1 MSPQKKLNLIC
12 FPGAPN
18 LPIFVGLKF
27 GLFEAVGLDIQ
38 LETTPSSIYQIENLV
53 KGNFH
58 IAGTAFDNVV
68 AYREGQ
74 GPIAFDE
81 PPDLVAFMG
90 ATRIELS
97 FVVSPDIGTYED
109 LKGCSIALDALATGF
124 AFVLYDMMERAGL
137 SIDDCNLV
145 PVGAT
150 PKRWESVRSGEHV
163 GTLTIEPFTS
173 IAIANGFRVLQSSLN
188 TMPNY
193 QGGIFAANRAWAA
206 NNAEKIDSFIKGYLT
221 SLEWTLDPNNYE
233 EAKEILL
240 KNMPAIKPGV
250 ADAVMQKLLNP
261 ATGLT
266 PVGEMDIAGIDAV
279 LGLRSRYAKPSKQLL
294 DHSAY
299 IDLNAYKNIEKFHR

>member
-38 LETTPSSIYQIENLV
+38 LEITPSSIYQIENLV

-58 IAGTAFDNVV
+58 IAGTAFDNVA

-266 PVGEMDIAGIDAV
+266 PIGEMDIAGIDAV

>member
-38 LETTPSSIYQIENLV
+38 LEITPSSIYQIENLV

-58 IAGTAFDNVV
+58 IAGTAFDNVA

>member
-266 PVGEMDIAGIDAV
+266 PAGEMDIAGIDAV

>member
-1 MSPQKKLNLIC
+1 MSPQEKLNLIC

-58 IAGTAFDNVV
+58 VAGTAFDNVV

-81 PPDLVAFMG
+81 PPNFVAFMG

-240 KNMPAIKPGV
+240 KNMPAIKPGG
-250 ADAVMQKLLNP
+250 AEAVMQKLLNP

-266 PVGEMDIAGIDAV
+266 PAGEMDIAGIDAV

>member
-124 AFVLYDMMERAGL
+124 AFVLYDMMDRAGL

-193 QGGIFAANRAWAA
+193 QGGIFAVNRAWAA

-233 EAKEILL
+233 KAKEILL
-240 KNMPAIKPGV
+240 ENMPTIKPGV

-266 PVGEMDIAGIDAV
+266 PAGEMDIAGIDAV
-279 LGLRSRYAKPSKQLL
+279 LGLRSRYAKPLKQLL

>member
-1 MSPQKKLNLIC
+1 MSPQEKLNLIC

-58 IAGTAFDNVV
+58 VAGTAFDNVV

-250 ADAVMQKLLNP
+250 AEAVMQKLLNP

-266 PVGEMDIAGIDAV
+266 PAGEMDIAGIDAV

>member
-1 MSPQKKLNLIC
+1 MSPQEKLNLIC

-58 IAGTAFDNVV
+58 VAGTAFDNVV

-81 PPDLVAFMG
+81 PPNFVAFMG

-233 EAKEILL
+233 KAKEILL
-240 KNMPAIKPGV
+240 ENMHAIKPGV

>member
-124 AFVLYDMMERAGL
+124 AFVLYDMMDRAGL

-233 EAKEILL
+233 KAKEILL
-240 KNMPAIKPGV
+240 ENMPTIKPGV

-266 PVGEMDIAGIDAV
+266 PAGEMDIAGIDAV
-279 LGLRSRYAKPSKQLL
+279 LGLRSRYAKPLKQLL

-299 IDLNAYKNIEKFHR
+299 IDLNAYMNIEKFHR

>member
-193 QGGIFAANRAWAA
+193 QGGIFAVNRAWAA

-233 EAKEILL
+233 KAKEILL
-240 KNMPAIKPGV
+240 ENMPAIKPGV

-266 PVGEMDIAGIDAV
+266 PAGEMDIAGIDAV

>member
-1 MSPQKKLNLIC
+1 MSSQEKLNLIC

-18 LPIFVGLKF
+18 LPIFVGLQF
-27 GLFEAVGLDIQ
+27 GLFKTAGLDIQ

-53 KGNFH
+53 KGKFH

-68 AYREGQ
+68 AYCEGQ

-81 PPDLVAFMG
+81 PPNLFAFMG

-97 FVVSPDIGTYED
+97 FVVSPDIRTYED
-109 LKGCSIALDALATGF
+109 LKGRSIALDALATGF
-124 AFVLYDMMERAGL
+124 AFVLYDMMETAGL

-150 PKRWESVRSGEHV
+150 PKRWESVRSGEHA

-173 IAIANGFRVLQSSLN
+173 IAVANGFRVLQSSLN

-193 QGGIFAANRAWAA
+193 QGGIFAANHTWAE
-206 NNAEKIDSFIKGYLT
+206 NNAEKIASFIKGYLT
-221 SLEWTLDPNNYE
+221 ALEWTLDPNNYE

-240 KNMPAIKPGV
+240 ENMPAIKLGV
-250 ADAVMQKLLNP
+250 VDAVMQKLLNP

-266 PVGEMDIAGIDAV
+266 PAGEMDIAGIDAV

-299 IDLNAYKNIEKFHR
+299 IDLNAYKNIEKHDG

>member
-1 MSPQKKLNLIC
+1 M
-12 FPGAPN
+12 
-18 LPIFVGLKF
+18 
-27 GLFEAVGLDIQ
+27 GLDIQ

-124 AFVLYDMMERAGL
+124 AFVLYDMMDRAGL

-193 QGGIFAANRAWAA
+193 QGGIFAVNRAWAA

-233 EAKEILL
+233 KAKEILL
-240 KNMPAIKPGV
+240 ENMPAIKPGV

-266 PVGEMDIAGIDAV
+266 PAGEMDIAGIDAV

-299 IDLNAYKNIEKFHR
+299 IDLNAYMNIEKFHR

>member
-58 IAGTAFDNVV
+58 VAGTAFDNVV

-124 AFVLYDMMERAGL
+124 AFVLYDMMDRAGL

-250 ADAVMQKLLNP
+250 AEAVMQKLLNP

-266 PVGEMDIAGIDAV
+266 PAGEMDIAGIDAV

>member
-58 IAGTAFDNVV
+58 VAGTAFDNVV

-193 QGGIFAANRAWAA
+193 QGGIFAVNRAWAA